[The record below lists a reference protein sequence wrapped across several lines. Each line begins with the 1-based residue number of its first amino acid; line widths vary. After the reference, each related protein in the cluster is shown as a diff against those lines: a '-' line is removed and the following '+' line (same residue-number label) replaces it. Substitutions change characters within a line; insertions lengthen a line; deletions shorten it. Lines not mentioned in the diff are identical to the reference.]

1 MNERRS
7 TANVLPGQPSTN
19 LEEELLAILDK
30 MHQGDGLLPT
40 WQEAYNSPLKV
51 KCDCPVPH
59 VQRSGIQ
66 AMGLVLDI
74 DLCCLAREVEKLT
87 GKKFYYLTVTQP
99 AFFWDSNERVDDKQ
113 QGTTRPR
120 GWPVKWMRDRLQR
133 FRIPWR

>member
-1 MNERRS
+1 MSEQRS
-7 TANVLPGQPSTN
+7 MANVLPGQPAVN
-19 LEEELLAILDK
+19 FEEELLAILDR
-30 MHQGDGLLPT
+30 MHGGGALPT

-51 KCDCPVPH
+51 KCDCAVPH

-87 GKKFYYLTVTQP
+87 GKKFRYLTVTRP
-99 AFFWDSNERVDDKQ
+99 AFCWDSKELVDDKQ
-113 QGTTRPR
+113 QGTKRPR
-120 GWPVKWMRDRLQR
+120 GLPVQWMRERFGK